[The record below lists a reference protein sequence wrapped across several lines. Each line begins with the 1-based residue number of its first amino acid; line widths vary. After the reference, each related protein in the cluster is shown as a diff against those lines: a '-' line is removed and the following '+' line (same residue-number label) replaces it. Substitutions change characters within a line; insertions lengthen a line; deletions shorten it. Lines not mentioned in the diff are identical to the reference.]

1 MAGEQYEVQAV
12 LEAIDKNF
20 SSMMAQASAT
30 AGALNDKLNT
40 STQTTGKTSSAF
52 SGMGTKIA
60 SAMQIGG
67 AAVTAIGATSLKSF
81 GDFQSSLNQAAV
93 IAGGT
98 SKDIAGLS
106 KVALKMGQDLPISAN
121 QAAEAMTEMARNGA
135 SIGDIKKQFPAIAQA
150 ATAAGADLTATAG
163 VVQQSMNI
171 WGDSIGS
178 PQQAAAVLVQTAN
191 ASNASIESMQQ
202 ALATIGPT
210 AKASGYSMQDMSTA
224 IGLLTNQGQSSAQ
237 ASQDLN
243 HAILALQAPSK
254 ITAGELQGL
263 GVSVTDANGNMK
275 PFPQLLNDIG
285 KSMEGMTSKE
295 KTASLKKLVGTSGM
309 QALGPLLDSI
319 KDKSG
324 DTKTSWDAFS
334 KSLDKVSS
342 SSEVAEKALSSQA
355 ADMQNNVGSKIE
367 QVGGAWDSFSKTAM
381 ASKSSVTGGL
391 LDMTSSAIT
400 WATNSDS
407 AVAQGARAF
416 MGLSPIIGPAM
427 TAVGT
432 LAKGVGPLISGFK
445 AVGGAAV
452 NVVKGTAG
460 LVSRF
465 TGIGGSASKAASG
478 TKQMG
483 SSSAMSA
490 KQMMALGVQALAI
503 GAGIGLATAGFAAL
517 VLSIAQLA
525 KTGTSGVIALAAVT
539 VAIIALGVAFKLLGP
554 SLTANALGIAAFGA
568 AVLGIGV
575 GIGAAAAGI
584 AMLVNSFVSL
594 TSVSNMIIPTMV
606 ALAAGFNAAM
616 GLMLSGAQSMVPQV
630 IALLMSII
638 TTFLQQIAV
647 QVPLIVQAGMDIL
660 IGFLSGIANNIGEVT
675 TQAISIVVN
684 FINAVASQ
692 LGSIIQAGVNLI
704 VSFLEGLVQAIP
716 QVVPKAVDV
725 IVTFID
731 TIAAN
736 LSRVIDSAINLIFS
750 FIDGLVQAI
759 PNITDRAIEAVMTF
773 VEGVGYTLGRVLT
786 SGGELIDRFV
796 QGIMNGMGK
805 SKDSGSKNGNMV
817 VEGIKGIGKAL
828 WNAGVDL
835 IKGFIGGIGS
845 MAGQVWDAA
854 VDIGKKAV
862 DGVKKFLHIGSPSRV
877 MRDEVGQWIPAGLA
891 VGIEG
896 NTGTVLAAASNMA
909 DAAVPDIPTNQINGV
924 MRSANRQLDSGLN
937 ATLDANY
944 TRNQTIEVPVYLN
957 SREIARATAR
967 DMSNEMGRVTKLD
980 NFGRGQF

>member
-1 MAGEQYEVQAV
+1 MAGEQYEVQAI
-12 LEAIDKNF
+12 LEAVDKNF

-52 SGMGTKIA
+52 SGMGNKIA
-60 SAMQIGG
+60 SAMQVGG

-98 SKDIAGLS
+98 SKDISGLS

-135 SIGDIKKQFPAIAQA
+135 SISDIKKQFPAIAQA
-150 ATAAGADLTATAG
+150 ATAAGADLTSTAG
-163 VVQQSMNI
+163 VVQQAMNI

-191 ASNASIESMQQ
+191 ASNASVESMQQ

-263 GVSVTDANGNMK
+263 GVSVTDAKGNMK
-275 PFPQLLNDIG
+275 PFPQLLNDIS
-285 KSMEGMTSKE
+285 KSMDGMTSKE
-295 KTASLKKLVGTSGM
+295 KTASLKRLVGTSGM

-334 KSLDKVSS
+334 KSLEKVSS

-381 ASKSSVTGGL
+381 ASKSKVTGGL
-391 LDMTSSAIT
+391 LDMTSGAIT

-465 TGIGGSASKAASG
+465 TGIGGSAAKAASG
-478 TKQMG
+478 TKQVG

-503 GAGIGLATAGFAAL
+503 GAAIAVAAAGFAVL
-517 VLSIAQLA
+517 VLAITQLA
-525 KTGTSGVIALAAVT
+525 ATGTNGVIAVAAVT
-539 VAIIALGVAFKLLGP
+539 ASIIALGVAFKILGP
-554 SLTANALGIAAFGA
+554 SLTANAVGIATFGA
-568 AVLGIGV
+568 SILAIGV
-575 GIGAAAAGI
+575 GIGAATAGI

-594 TSVSNMIIPTMV
+594 TGVSNMIIPTMT
-606 ALAAGFNAAM
+606 AMAAGFMAAI
-616 GLMLSGAQSMVPQV
+616 GLMLSSAQAMVPQV
-630 IALLMSII
+630 IALLLSII
-638 TTFLQQIAV
+638 TTFLQQVATQI
-647 QVPLIVQAGMDIL
+647 PLIVQAGMDIL
-660 IGFLSGIANNIGEVT
+660 IGFLSGIANNIGQVV
-675 TQAISIVVN
+675 TQAIAIIVN
-684 FINAVASQ
+684 FVNALASG
-692 LGSIIQAGVNLI
+692 LGQIIQAGVNLI
-704 VSFLEGLVQAIP
+704 VAFLQGLVSAIP
-716 QVVPKAVDV
+716 QIVPEAIDV
-725 IVTFID
+725 IVTFIN
-731 TIAAN
+731 TVAAN
-736 LSRVIDSAINLIFS
+736 LGQIIDAAINLIFS

-759 PNITDRAIEAVMTF
+759 PNITDRAVEAVMTF
-773 VEGVGYTLGRVLT
+773 VEGVGYALGRVLA

-796 QGIMNGMGK
+796 QGIMNGMSK
-805 SKDSGSKNGNMV
+805 SRDSGSKNSNMV
-817 VEGIKGIGKAL
+817 VEGIKSIGKGL

-845 MAGQVWDAA
+845 MAGEVWNKA
-854 VDIGKKAV
+854 VEIGKSAV

-891 VGIEG
+891 VGMER
-896 NTGTVLAAASNMA
+896 NTDAVLVAASDMA
-909 DAAVPDIPTNQINGV
+909 DAAVPDIPTNQINRV
-924 MRSANRQLDSGLN
+924 MKTANQQLDSGLN

-957 SREIARATAR
+957 GREVARATAA
-967 DMSNEMGRVTKLD
+967 DMQTELGRMTKLT
-980 NFGRGQF
+980 NRRRGEL